1 MSENPEE
8 LKYVETHEWVR
19 EDGDGTFVVGITD
32 YAQGALGDVV
42 YVELPEVDSEV
53 EMGDEVAVVES
64 VKAASDIYAPL
75 SGTITEVNES
85 LEGNPELVN
94 TDPYRDGWFFRL
106 KLRDVEELSSLM
118 DSESY
123 SELCDNEV
131 TKEVD
136 SRNLN

>member
-1 MSENPEE
+1 MSENPKE

-19 EDGDGTFVVGITD
+19 KEGDGTVIVGITD

-123 SELCDNEV
+123 SELCDNQE
-131 TKEVD
+131 
-136 SRNLN
+136 L

>member
-19 EDGDGTFVVGITD
+19 EDGDRTVIVGITD

-53 EMGDEVAVVES
+53 ETGDEVAVVES

-123 SELCDNEV
+123 SELCDNE
-131 TKEVD
+131 
-136 SRNLN
+136 S

>member
-19 EDGDGTFVVGITD
+19 EDDDGIVIVGITD

-75 SGTITEVNES
+75 SGTIAEVNES

-94 TDPYRDGWFFRL
+94 TDPYGDGWFFRL

-123 SELCDNEV
+123 SELCDNE
-131 TKEVD
+131 D
-136 SRNLN
+136 H

>member
-19 EDGDGTFVVGITD
+19 EDVDGTVLVGITD

-123 SELCDNEV
+123 SELCDNE
-131 TKEVD
+131 EH
-136 SRNLN
+136 

>member
-19 EDGDGTFVVGITD
+19 EDGGGTVIVGITD

-53 EMGDEVAVVES
+53 EMGDELAVVES

-123 SELCDNEV
+123 SELCDNE
-131 TKEVD
+131 
-136 SRNLN
+136 S